1 MSLRVNFFRFQQHCL
16 ILKTKKF
23 FQLRQRFGYP
33 TPLTI
38 FENRHKCANQ
48 SDCLLWNLFLECYCS
63 ETMRARRMVVKSFFR
78 ALFCPITFAVL
89 VRWHLSFFQCN
100 PWPYTATLCE
110 VAHICTYICDPLS
123 ILGHIIADIRDSMC
137 ISALHN
143 RTKPMCIH
151 KNCCCKKWAKNSG
164 GDISTVASTKCQPSS
179 CAVPG
184 GKYLLQG
191 LFSGSS
197 PFQIKKCFLMT

>member
-16 ILKTKKF
+16 ILKTKQF

-110 VAHICTYICDPLS
+110 LAHICTYICDPLR
-123 ILGHIIADIRDSMC
+123 ILGHIIADLRASMC
-137 ISALHN
+137 ISVLHN
-143 RTKPMCIH
+143 KTELNR
-151 KNCCCKKWAKNSG
+151 S
-164 GDISTVASTKCQPSS
+164 ASTKTAAARNERKNQ
-179 CAVPG
+179 AEINQ
-184 GKYLLQG
+184 LLQVQSTNHLVARFRVVNIYCRASFLVVP
-191 LFSGSS
+191 LF
-197 PFQIKKCFLMT
+197 K

>member
-1 MSLRVNFFRFQQHCL
+1 MSLHVNFCRFQQHCL

-110 VAHICTYICDPLS
+110 LAHICTYICDPLR
-123 ILGHIIADIRDSMC
+123 ILGHIIADLRASMC
-137 ISALHN
+137 ISVLHN
-143 RTKPMCIH
+143 KTELNR
-151 KNCCCKKWAKNSG
+151 S
-164 GDISTVASTKCQPSS
+164 ASTKTAAARNERKNQ
-179 CAVPG
+179 AEINQ
-184 GKYLLQG
+184 LLQVQSTNHLVARFRVVNIYSRASFLVVP
-191 LFSGSS
+191 LF
-197 PFQIKKCFLMT
+197 K